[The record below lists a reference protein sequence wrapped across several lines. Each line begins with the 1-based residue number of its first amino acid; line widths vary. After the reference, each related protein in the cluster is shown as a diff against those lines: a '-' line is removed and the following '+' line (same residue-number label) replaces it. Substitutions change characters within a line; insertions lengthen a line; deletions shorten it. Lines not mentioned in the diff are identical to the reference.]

1 VSEASAAKV
10 RLDRDDAGI
19 ACITLCDPATRN
31 ALSQAMAEQLAP
43 VLASLQ
49 SADVR
54 CVIVTGEPP
63 AFCAGGDLGML
74 EEIRVGVTERDLD
87 AAPHMRAFYDCFL
100 GIGRLPVPVIAA
112 VGGHAIGA
120 GLCLAMACDIMIV
133 AREAKV
139 GLNFARLGL
148 HPGMGATWWLPARVG
163 PARSF
168 ELLTTG
174 RLISGADAAGYGLA
188 LEAVPGTE
196 VMDRARDMATQIAA
210 SAPQVVRQLKQGWRL
225 DPAGSLEDRLRTE
238 AANQAENYRSAD
250 LAEGL
255 AAARERRSAVF
266 TGR

>member
-1 VSEASAAKV
+1 VSDANAARV
-10 RLDRDDAGI
+10 RLDRDDSGI
-19 ACITLCDPATRN
+19 ACITLSDPATRN
-31 ALSQAMAEQLAP
+31 ALSYAMAEQLAP
-43 VLASLQ
+43 VLAGLQ
-49 SADVR
+49 TSDVR

-74 EEIRVGVTERDLD
+74 EEIRLGVTEQGLD

-112 VGGHAIGA
+112 VSGHAIGA
-120 GLCLAMACDIMIV
+120 GLCLAMACDVMIV

-148 HPGMGATWWLPARVG
+148 HPGMGASWWLPARVG

-174 RLISGADAAGYGLA
+174 RLISGADAVGYGLA
-188 LEAVPGTE
+188 LEAVPGAD
-196 VMDRARDMATQIAA
+196 VLGRARAMAMEIAA
-210 SAPQVVRQLKQGWRL
+210 SAPQVVRQLKQAWRL
-225 DPAGSLEDRLRTE
+225 DPAGSLEDRLRAE
-238 AANQAENYRSAD
+238 AANQAENFRSAD

-255 AAARERRSAVF
+255 KAARERRAASF